1 MLCVSDLEATVCNH
15 PKTVAS
21 EQLLQVLEPDMA
33 LQSSPPQ
40 VCWASGLVA
49 DHHELMVWPTAMAA
63 NRGDIP
69 MCAQLPPQQLF
80 VGATSQAH
88 EAQPQQLSVGA
99 YDDAHE
105 GQPA

>member
-1 MLCVSDLEATVCNH
+1 MLCVSDLEATVRDH
-15 PKTVAS
+15 PKSAAL
-21 EQLLQVLEPDMA
+21 EHLLQVLEPDME
-33 LQSSPPQ
+33 LQISPPQ
-40 VCWASGLVA
+40 ASWASGLVV
-49 DHHELMVWPTAMAA
+49 DELELMVWPTAMAA

-99 YDDAHE
+99 SNDTHE